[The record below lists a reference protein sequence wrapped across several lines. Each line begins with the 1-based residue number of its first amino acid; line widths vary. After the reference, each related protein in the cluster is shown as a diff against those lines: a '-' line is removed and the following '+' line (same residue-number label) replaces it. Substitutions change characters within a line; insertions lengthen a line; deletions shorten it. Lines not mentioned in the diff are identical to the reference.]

1 MSHYSSLELAAAV
14 TSGWPVL
21 HVFCD
26 DEIAMLTARAR
37 IEAAL
42 GVLPQTDEI
51 EPWDDNEPDW
61 ELRIPLP
68 RADIETVVTGALAA
82 EPHRIR
88 VIAGPLPGLQYDLD
102 RGRPVAEE
110 LVSGIVQARL
120 WSDPEDGGSG
130 LPDLRPCPADA
141 DIEALDRDIAL
152 ALQAGGVTAAF
163 RSDRGDDTVVPV
175 VHRPSGRLGIRIQFL
190 GTDVDRQAVVDA
202 LAALVAERAA
212 HPTIRLATD
221 MCWDVD
227 NGTAFTVWLVAP
239 PASRLPA
246 DVMQA
251 CKPGEL
257 TALLAGLDA
266 STPQLE
272 VHVLATSPDL
282 SDAAIAAISDFPLPN
297 DVMVGD
303 APRWLGE
310 PATFCPTWR
319 FDQDALPAR
328 AIEDWVVRVSQHP
341 SIAQVRVVPSAPL
354 GLEER
359 WNANQVSWR
368 MAADMAFVRIRDP
381 LLDRDRHPERTPAD
395 MPDWARVFE
404 GMPGIAS
411 LRGFRGADDGPM
423 VGVNLVTDAIH
434 SNVLDGIL
442 QSIAARRPA
451 QVRSVAWW
459 AYQADRATLYLSARQ
474 NRP

>member
-1 MSHYSSLELAAAV
+1 MPLFSSLELAAAV

-21 HVFCD
+21 HVYCD
-26 DEIAMLTARAR
+26 DENAMLAARSR
-37 IEAAL
+37 IESSL
-42 GVLPQTDEI
+42 GALPQTDEI
-51 EPWDDNEPDW
+51 EPWDDQEPDW
-61 ELRIPLP
+61 ELRIALP
-68 RADIETVVTGALAA
+68 RADIQSVLAGARAA
-82 EPHRIR
+82 EPHRVR
-88 VIAGPLPGLQYDLD
+88 VKAGPPPGIQYDLD
-102 RGRPVAEE
+102 RGRPVAED
-110 LVSGIVQARL
+110 LLSGIVHARL

-130 LPDLRPCPADA
+130 LPDLRTCPADA

-163 RSDRGDDTVVPV
+163 RSDRGDDTVVAV
-175 VHRPSGRLGIRIQFL
+175 VHRPSGRLGIRIQFI
-190 GTDVDRQAVVDA
+190 GTDVDRKAVVDA
-202 LAALVAERAA
+202 LATLVAERSE

-239 PASRLPA
+239 TASRLPA
-246 DVMQA
+246 DAMHPR
-251 CKPGEL
+251 KPGEL
-257 TALLAGLDA
+257 TALLASLDA

-272 VHVLATSPDL
+272 VHVMPATPDL
-282 SDAAIAAISDFPLPN
+282 SDAAIQAISDFPLPN

-303 APRWLGE
+303 APRWLGD
-310 PATFCPTWR
+310 PAIFCPTWR
-319 FDQDALPAR
+319 LDQDALPPR
-328 AIEDWVVRVSQHP
+328 AIEDWVQRVTQDP
-341 SIAQVRVVPSAPL
+341 AIAQVRVVPSAPL

-359 WNANQVSWR
+359 WNANHVSWR

-395 MPDWARVFE
+395 TPDWARVFE

-411 LRGFRGADDGPM
+411 LRGFRGADDGEM
-423 VGVNLVTDAIH
+423 VGVNLVKDAIH

-442 QSIAARRPA
+442 NSIATRRPA

-459 AYQADRATLYLSARQ
+459 AYQGDRATLYLSARQ
-474 NRP
+474 NRS

>member
-1 MSHYSSLELAAAV
+1 MPINSPLELAAAV

-26 DEIAMLTARAR
+26 DEDAMLAARAR

-51 EPWDDNEPDW
+51 EPWDGAEPDW

-68 RADIETVVTGALAA
+68 RADIHTVLAGAVAA

-88 VIAGPLPGLQYDLD
+88 VMAGPPPGIQYDLD

-110 LVSGIVQARL
+110 LVCGRVHARL

-130 LPDLRPCPADA
+130 LPDLRPCPADS

-163 RSDRGDDTVVPV
+163 RSDRGEDTVVPV
-175 VHRPSGRLGIRIQFL
+175 VHRPTGRLGIRIQFI
-190 GTDVDRQAVVDA
+190 GTDADRQSIVNA
-202 LAALVAERAA
+202 LAGLVAERAE

-221 MCWDVD
+221 MRWDVD
-227 NGTAFTVWLVAP
+227 NGVAFTLWLVAP

-246 DVMQA
+246 DVMQPS
-251 CKPGEL
+251 KPGQL
-257 TALLAGLDA
+257 TALLAGLDP

-272 VHVLATSPDL
+272 VHVLPTSPDL
-282 SDAAIAAISDFPLPN
+282 SDAAIAAISAFPLPN

-303 APRWLGE
+303 APRLLGE
-310 PATFCPTWR
+310 PAAFCPTWR
-319 FDQDALPAR
+319 FDYDALPPR
-328 AIEDWVVRVSQHP
+328 AIEDWVRRVTQDP
-341 SIAQVRVVPSAPL
+341 AIAVVRVVPSAPL

-359 WNANQVSWR
+359 WNANHVSWR
-368 MAADMAFVRIRDP
+368 LAADMAFVRIRDP
-381 LLDRDRHPERTPAD
+381 LLDRDRHPERTPTD
-395 MPDWARVFE
+395 TPDWARVFE

-442 QSIAARRPA
+442 NRIAEHRPA

-459 AYQADRATLYLSARQ
+459 AYQGDRATLYLSARQ
-474 NRP
+474 NRA